1 MVAVLVLLCVLFKC
15 EKSFRLVFCRV
26 VCQLLLVSCGCC
38 VQAVVCYYGVSGMQA
53 WCVSMCI
60 YIIIVCDSVFMICI
74 IIIKVYYFLFD
85 KPVQHD

>member
-15 EKSFRLVFCRV
+15 DKFFRLVFCCV

-53 WCVSMCI
+53 WCVPVYS
-60 YIIIVCDSVFMICI
+60 IIIVCDSVFIICT
-74 IIIKVYYFLFD
+74 L
-85 KPVQHD
+85 